1 MNNTRRTFLQIAA
14 AAAVP
19 AAVKAQTRTGGKQ
32 PWYLRT
38 YRWGQTNIT
47 ELDPIQY
54 DIAWWRDYWKRTEVQ
69 GVIVNAGGIVAYY
82 PSKYPLQYRAQFLN
96 GRDLFGEISEAAH
109 RDGLVV
115 MARMDSNRTAENFYQ
130 AHPTWFARTADGSPY
145 RAADKYIT
153 CINSPY
159 YDEYLPDVLR
169 EIIQRSKPEG
179 ITDNSWAGMG
189 RGSICYCDNCQ
200 RKFKAKTGSAIPARA
215 NWDDPVYRQWIMW
228 NYARRTELWE
238 FNNKVTQA
246 AGGADCIWSGM
257 NSGSVTAQ
265 ASSFRDLKEICS
277 RAHIIML
284 DHQRRDD
291 ATGFQQNGDT
301 GKRVHSML
309 GWDKLAPESMAMYE
323 AGRTSF
329 RVASKPAAEARMW
342 MIAGMA
348 GGIQP
353 WWHHVGA
360 YHDDRRMYRTAEP
373 VMKWHKANESYLTN
387 RKPVAGVGLVWS
399 QRNTDFYGREGAAE
413 LVDAPYEGFAQALIR
428 ARIPYLP
435 VHAADIDRE
444 SAGLSVLVLANVGG
458 LSDDECAAIRRFVAR
473 GGSLVAT
480 GESTLYNE
488 WGDARPDFA
497 LNDVLK
503 VHTTAKPVRQQ
514 QAGGGRR
521 GGGGGA
527 ASIHTYLRLHPEFR
541 ARVYGPKS
549 GKEPAI
555 TGERH
560 PVLAGFEE
568 TDIIP
573 YGGNLQSL
581 RVDEGSVVPLTLVP
595 EFPVYPPETAWMRE
609 SDSKLPGLV
618 VNEAAGGGRV
628 AYLAADLDRRYLRE
642 LLPDHANLLANL
654 VRWAAHDAIP
664 LHVQGMGLVDCHLYQ
679 QENRLILHVVNL
691 TSAAAWR
698 APIDELISI
707 GPLQVKVK
715 LPQGIAGR
723 SAKQLVSV
731 GSTPATVNKG
741 WAEFSVKTILDH
753 EVIVVA

>member
-1 MNNTRRTFLQIAA
+1 MHNTRRNFLQVTAA
-14 AAAVP
+14 AAL
-19 AAVKAQTRTGGKQ
+19 AAPLEAQTATGGNR

-47 ELDPIQY
+47 EQDPIQY

-69 GVIVNAGGIVAYY
+69 GVIINAGGIVAYY
-82 PSKYPLQYRAQFLN
+82 PSKFPLQHRAQFLN
-96 GRDLFGEISEAAH
+96 GRDLYGEVTEAAH
-109 RDGLVV
+109 SDGLVV
-115 MARMDSNRTAENFYQ
+115 MARMDSNRTAEDFYQ
-130 AHPTWFARTADGSPY
+130 AHPDWFARTADGKPY

-153 CINSPY
+153 CINSAY

-200 RKFKAKTGSAIPARA
+200 RKFRAKTGQPIPLRA
-215 NWDDPVYRQWIMW
+215 NWDDATYRQWILW

-238 FNNKVTQA
+238 FNNRTTQA

-257 NSGSVTAQ
+257 NSGSVSAQ

-291 ATGFQQNGDT
+291 STGFQQNGDT
-301 GKRVHSML
+301 GKRIHSML

-342 MIAGMA
+342 MIAGIA

-353 WWHHVGA
+353 WWHYVGA

-373 VMKWHKANESYLTN
+373 VMKWHKANEAYLVN
-387 RKPVAGVGLVWS
+387 RKPVANVGLVWS
-399 QRNTDFYGREGAAE
+399 QRNSDFYGRDNAAE

-435 VHAADIDRE
+435 VHAGAIQRE
-444 SAGLSVLVLANVGG
+444 AAGLSVLILANVGG
-458 LSDDECAAIRRFVAR
+458 LSEEECAAIRAFVAG
-473 GGSLVAT
+473 GGSLIAT

-488 WGDARPDFA
+488 WGDPRPDFA
-497 LNDVLK
+497 LSDLLR
-503 VHTTAKPVRQQ
+503 VHVQAKPVRPQ

-521 GGGGGA
+521 GGGA
-527 ASIHTYLRLHPEFR
+527 ASLHTYLRLHPEFR
-541 ARVYGPKS
+541 ARVYGPKN
-549 GKEPAI
+549 GKEPPP

-560 PVLAGFEE
+560 PVLQGFEE

-573 YGGNLQSL
+573 FGGALQAL
-581 RVDEGSVVPLTLVP
+581 RVDDGAVVPLTLVP

-609 SDSKLPGLV
+609 PDSKIPGLV
-618 VNEAAGGGRV
+618 VSEPRSGSRV

-654 VRWAAHDAIP
+654 VRWAAGDSIP
-664 LHVQGMGLVDCHLYQ
+664 LRVQGTGLVDCHLYQ
-679 QENRLILHVVNL
+679 QEGRLILHVVNL
-691 TSAAAWR
+691 TNAGTWR
-698 APIDELISI
+698 APIDELIPI
-707 GPLQVKVK
+707 GPLQVRVK
-715 LPQGIAGR
+715 LPPGIAAR
-723 SAKQLVSV
+723 SAKLLVSAASALV
-731 GSTPATVNKG
+731 TVSRG
-741 WAEFSVKTILDH
+741 WAEFPVKSILDH
-753 EVIVVA
+753 EVVVLS